1 MTITTQKII
10 MIREKTTRYNGDT
23 QLDKP
28 QAVADLLRAV
38 TDMHEAAEEQL
49 WLVCLDTKGKPV
61 GVHLVSVGLL
71 NQALAH
77 PREIY
82 KRAIANNA
90 HRIIIAHNHPSGD
103 ITPSSMDDDLTDRIK
118 AAGELLGIALLDHLI
133 IGDDNHHSYKQ
144 AGRL

>member
-1 MTITTQKII
+1 MMITTQKII
-10 MIREKTTRYNGDT
+10 MVKEKTTRYDGDMT
-23 QLDKP
+23 VNKP
-28 QAVADLLRAV
+28 RAVADLLRAV
-38 TDMHEAAEEQL
+38 ADLHEAAEEQL
-49 WLVCLDTKGKPV
+49 WMVCLDIKCKPV

-71 NQALAH
+71 DQALGH

-103 ITPSSMDDDLTDRIK
+103 ITPSSKDDELTVRLK
-118 AAGELLGIALLDHLI
+118 AAGELLGIALFDHLI